1 MLFNSLPFLL
11 FFPVVALLYYLVP
24 PRWRHIWLVVVSYF
38 FYACFAPVYVL
49 LLFFVTLVTY
59 WTGRGIEY
67 ARSCTATAQHA
78 ARLQRVSN
86 GFGWMLTGLLLCLGV
101 LFFFKYFNFFVGD
114 VLRGGD
120 MEDVEGRIAL
130 AQMLKSLP
138 AEERTLILR
147 RYFRCHTQTEI
158 ARDMGVSQ
166 VQVSRMEHKILNR
179 LRQQLTS

>member
-1 MLFNSLPFLL
+1 MQSNRREPTISELAQAANLSDED
-11 FFPVVALLYYLVP
+11 ALLAVNAG
-24 PRWRHIWLVVVSYF
+24 
-38 FYACFAPVYVL
+38 ACVKSLDAPVGG
-49 LLFFVTLVTY
+49 TDD
-59 WTGRGIEY
+59 
-67 ARSCTATAQHA
+67 
-78 ARLQRVSN
+78 ARL
-86 GFGWMLTGLLLCLGV
+86 
-101 LFFFKYFNFFVGD
+101 GD

-147 RYFRCHTQTEI
+147 RYFRRHTQTEI